1 MPNRVFT
8 GIVEGKA
15 EVSSVDEGEEFRTLT
30 LQFPEGSLNRAKVGA
45 SVAINGTCL
54 TIVEVLRDTCEL
66 KFDVIAETLRRT
78 NLGDL
83 VLGDA
88 CNFER
93 AARIG
98 DEIGGHNVSG
108 HVHTTASL
116 CEQERTGDRNVR
128 FRVKLGDPEYAK
140 YVLPKGYV
148 AIDGIS
154 LTVGEVSDD
163 EGEFNLYL
171 IPETLRVTTLGE
183 KPVGGIVNVEIDS
196 QTQTIVDT
204 IEKLKARG
212 DL

>member
-1 MPNRVFT
+1 
-8 GIVEGKA
+8 
-15 EVSSVDEGEEFRTLT
+15 VDEGEEFRTLT
-30 LQFPEGSLNRAKVGA
+30 LQFPEGSLDRAKVGA

-54 TIVEVLRDTCEL
+54 TIVEVLRDTSEL

-128 FRVKLGDPEYAK
+128 FRVRLGDPEYAK